1 MKTSKRIHRFQNLF
15 PTLTY
20 SISQISFIN
29 SLKPI
34 VKEDWDKGL
43 KITGRIRGTVKLR
56 DDLKNYIRIELQ
68 KIQFPNCIYCGFH
81 EEIVGNLQR
90 DHIAPKDIYPDFM
103 FEAENLALAC
113 ASCNGFL
120 KKSNFDTMLRYNSN
134 YSLCKF
140 KIIHPYR
147 DKYYQHLDF
156 QFSSNNLIVKHKKFS
171 RKGKATITLFGLNN
185 PIQVSLRGAAIMQGN
200 VKLPPNL
207 ELLVQNALK
216 NDYSS

>member
-1 MKTSKRIHRFQNLF
+1 MKTRNRIHRFQNLSS
-15 PTLTY
+15 TLIY
-20 SISQISFIN
+20 SALQIGFIN

-34 VKEDWDKGL
+34 LKEDWDKGL

-56 DDLKNYIRIELQ
+56 DELKNYIKIELQ

-90 DHIAPKDIYPDFM
+90 EHIAPKDTYPDFM

-113 ASCNGFL
+113 AGCNGFL
-120 KKSNFDTMLRYNSN
+120 KKSNFDTMLKYSPK

-147 DKYYQHLDF
+147 DKYYEHLDF
-156 QFSSNNLIVKHKKFS
+156 QFSNNNLIVKHKRFS
-171 RKGKATITLFGLNN
+171 RKGKATITLFGLNS
-185 PIQVSLRGAAIMQGN
+185 PMQVSLRGAVIMQRS